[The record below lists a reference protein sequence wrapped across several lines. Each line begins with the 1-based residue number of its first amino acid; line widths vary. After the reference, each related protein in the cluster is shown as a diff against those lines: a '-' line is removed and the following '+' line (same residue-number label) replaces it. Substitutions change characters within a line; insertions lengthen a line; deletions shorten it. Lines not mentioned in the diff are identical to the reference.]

1 MEVLVTGATGRVGG
15 NVVKV
20 LRERGYEVRAM
31 VMSGDKATSKVI
43 QFGAKVV
50 EGDLRNY
57 KDCVKAVKN
66 VDAVIHLG
74 AYMPNILN
82 VDDTRGVE
90 ERVRTLFDVNVG
102 GTFNILEAIARH
114 TQGCKRFV
122 FASTG
127 AVYPEG
133 RHLYTPIDEYHP
145 RHPVGMYA
153 YSKLAGEELCW
164 AYQREYGIPA
174 VVCRFAYVI
183 GAGEILNKY
192 YYPGFWATRILDQLK
207 KTKDARPEVAAAIDT
222 IEREMKGDDC
232 LVVGLDSKGRG
243 YKSSIVDVRDLV
255 QGILLTLE
263 KDSAI
268 GEAFNLA
275 GPAPIYFPEIVP
287 YISKKTGIR
296 YITVTLPW
304 EQRNCELS
312 IAKAKS
318 LLGYNPQYDAFKMV
332 DSAIL
337 FQKGL
342 DSTIVD
348 RLQPRV

>member
-15 NVVKV
+15 NMVKG
-20 LRERGYEVRAM
+20 LREKGYEVRAM
-31 VMSGDKATSKVI
+31 AMPNDRAAFKVI
-43 QFGAKVV
+43 QFGAKIV

-57 KDCVKAVKN
+57 EDCVKAVKD
-66 VDAVIHLG
+66 VDGVIHLG
-74 AYMPNILN
+74 AYMPNVLN
-82 VDDTRGVE
+82 VDDVRGVE

-102 GTFNILEAIARH
+102 GTFNILEAVARH
-114 TQGCKRFV
+114 AKGCKRFV

-133 RHLYTPIDEYHP
+133 RHRYTPIDEYHP
-145 RHPVGMYA
+145 RYPVGMYA

-164 AYQREYGIPA
+164 TYQREYGIPS

-207 KTKDARPEVAAAIDT
+207 KMKEMTPEISNAINAL
-222 IEREMKGDDC
+222 EKEMKGEDC
-232 LVVGLDSKGRG
+232 LVIGLDSKGRG
-243 YKSSIVDVRDLV
+243 YKTSIVDVRDLV
-255 QGILLTLE
+255 HGILLTLE
-263 KDSAI
+263 KESAI
-268 GEAFNLA
+268 GETFNLA

-287 YISKKTGIR
+287 YISKKTGIP
-296 YITVTLPW
+296 YVTVTLPW

-342 DSTIVD
+342 DTTIVE
-348 RLQPRV
+348 RLQPKV

>member
-1 MEVLVTGATGRVGG
+1 
-15 NVVKV
+15 
-20 LRERGYEVRAM
+20 M
-31 VMSGDKATSKVI
+31 VMPNDRATPKVI
-43 QFGAKVV
+43 QLGAKIV
-50 EGDLRNY
+50 EGDLRNFE
-57 KDCVKAVKN
+57 DCIKAVKN

-82 VDDTRGVE
+82 LEDMRGEE
-90 ERVRTLFDVNVG
+90 ERIRTLFDVNVG
-102 GTFNILEAIARH
+102 GTFNILEAVARYAKR
-114 TQGCKRFV
+114 CKRFI

-133 RHLYTPIDEYHP
+133 RHRYTPIDEYHP
-145 RHPVGMYA
+145 RSPVGMYA

-164 AYQREYGIPA
+164 AYQREYEIPS

-192 YYPGFWATRILDQLK
+192 YYPGFWASRILDQLK
-207 KTKDARPEVAAAIDT
+207 KIKEITPEVVNAINA
-222 IEREMKGDDC
+222 IEKERKGEDC
-232 LVVGLDSKGRG
+232 LVIGLDSKGRG
-243 YKSSIVDVRDLV
+243 YKTSIVDVRDLV
-255 QGILLTLE
+255 YGILLTLE
-263 KDSAI
+263 KDSAT

-287 YISKKTGIR
+287 YISKKTGIP
-296 YITVTLPW
+296 YVTVTLPW

-342 DSTIVD
+342 DTTIVD